1 MYSSI
6 KELIKKLESEQ
17 VRLQENLNQLHDLRD
32 AYEIHYQH
40 ADAY

>member
-32 AYEIHYQH
+32 A
-40 ADAY
+40 